1 MSRNESLLNA
11 MPAAQLAIRRR
22 KRADTREPLGIV
34 EWAEKNFL
42 IAQEEEREGKL
53 IYLEPHQ
60 KAILRYI
67 FAHNFSTVIW
77 STPKKSGKTTVA
89 AMVARWVAEEKGRFQ
104 EIYFVANDF
113 EQAKSRAFNA
123 TMQSVALNPKY
134 NVKRRRLEGQW
145 AILDREMTHL
155 PTGSKLKALA
165 TDYKGEAGAEP
176 TLTVWCVPV
185 ETPILTADLRWLPAG
200 ELTIGQQ
207 LVGFEEKSSGFNLSR
222 QFRTATITGFTKKSL
237 PCMEIELDGDS
248 SLRAIPEHQW
258 LVRANGKNVMFWKR
272 TVEIKTGDELAQI
285 FQPWEIDGSYDAGY
299 VAGAF
304 DGEGHLSE
312 LNGKGSAGGY
322 TLGLSQL
329 PGKFLLEKVKA
340 TLVGAGFPVTQ
351 VHEQRSTTE
360 RLRIDQKWAVV
371 QILGKYRPSRL
382 LAKFSP
388 DRLGHIRNCKWHK
401 VKSVKDVGLAEMG
414 CLSTDTKT
422 YIARG
427 YGAHNTELWGYT
439 SENSQRFWTEMTP
452 TPTRVLSMRWV
463 ETYAGFEGESL
474 LLERLYRQ
482 GKEGRQLTANEIGD
496 LSAFREAP
504 NWDSLVPCW
513 VNDNAGLFMYWD
525 EGMIARRMP
534 WQRGEQ
540 GDAYYRIQEHDLLPN
555 QFERLHFNHWAASEG
570 AAIPMEWWD
579 ACMDAL
585 TLPAGSN
592 VPVLLGVDAGVSGD
606 CTALT
611 MVTRH
616 PEKHDELVELMTL
629 VWYPPQGGKMDYR
642 ENLTPAVDS
651 LVQNHNVVQVAY
663 DEYQLHHWANEQ
675 RSKEPSAW
683 YRAFGQQAERLV
695 ADKQLYDLVRDRRL
709 HHSGNPELRAH
720 IQGCNAKIPG
730 DEENRLRFV
739 KRSEESKIDAAVA
752 LSMACAECLRL
763 NL

>member
-1 MSRNESLLNA
+1 MARNESLLNA

-22 KRADTREPLGIV
+22 KRADTREPLEIV
-34 EWAEKNFL
+34 EWAEENFL
-42 IAQEEEREGKL
+42 IAQENEREGQL
-53 IYLEPHQ
+53 IHLEPHQ
-60 KAILRYI
+60 KAILKYV
-67 FAHNFSTVIW
+67 FSHEFSTVIW

-145 AILDREMTHL
+145 AILDREMTHI

-176 TLTVWCVPV
+176 TLTVW
-185 ETPILTADLRWLPAG
+185 
-200 ELTIGQQ
+200 
-207 LVGFEEKSSGFNLSR
+207 
-222 QFRTATITGFTKKSL
+222 
-237 PCMEIELDGDS
+237 
-248 SLRAIPEHQW
+248 
-258 LVRANGKNVMFWKR
+258 
-272 TVEIKTGDELAQI
+272 
-285 FQPWEIDGSYDAGY
+285 
-299 VAGAF
+299 
-304 DGEGHLSE
+304 
-312 LNGKGSAGGY
+312 
-322 TLGLSQL
+322 
-329 PGKFLLEKVKA
+329 
-340 TLVGAGFPVTQ
+340 
-351 VHEQRSTTE
+351 
-360 RLRIDQKWAVV
+360 
-371 QILGKYRPSRL
+371 
-382 LAKFSP
+382 
-388 DRLGHIRNCKWHK
+388 
-401 VKSVKDVGLAEMG
+401 
-414 CLSTDTKT
+414 
-422 YIARG
+422 
-427 YGAHNTELWGYT
+427 TELWGYT

-452 TPTRVLSMRWV
+452 TPTRKLSMRWV

-474 LLERLYRQ
+474 LLERLYHQ
-482 GKEGRQLTANEIGD
+482 GKEGRQLTANELGD

-534 WQRGEQ
+534 WQLGEW
-540 GDAYYRIQEHDLLPN
+540 GEAYYRTQEHDLLPN

-592 VPVLLGVDAGVSGD
+592 VPVVLGVDAGVSGD

-611 MVTRH
+611 MVARH
-616 PEKHDELVELMTL
+616 PQKHDELVELLTM

-642 ENLTPAVDS
+642 ENLTPAVDN
-651 LVQNHNVVQVAY
+651 LIANHNVVQVAY

-730 DEENRLRFV
+730 DEENRMRFV

-752 LSMACAECLRL
+752 LSMACAESLRL